1 MLFTKVRIHRI
12 LAVLLLVVAMAAVA
26 VPPAPIGVTPVSA
39 DSRCDQHYAHTHG
52 IGFWRRTD
60 AFSKHG
66 WGINPHN
73 GLLDHWAD
81 HENSVKDWCDD

>member
-1 MLFTKVRIHRI
+1 MLFTKVRIDRI
-12 LAVLLLVVAMAAVA
+12 LAVLLLVVAMVAVA

-60 AFSKHG
+60 AYDEHG
-66 WGINPHN
+66 N
-73 GLLDHWAD
+73 GMGSMGYWTHWAD
-81 HENSVKDWCDD
+81 HENSDRDWCDT

>member
-12 LAVLLLVVAMAAVA
+12 LAVLLLVVAMVAVA

-52 IGFWRRTD
+52 GWFWRRTD
-60 AFSKHG
+60 AYDEDG
-66 WGINPHN
+66 WGINPRTRI
-73 GLLDHWAD
+73 LDHWVD
-81 HENSVKDWCDD
+81 HENSDKDWCDD

>member
-12 LAVLLLVVAMAAVA
+12 LAVLLLVVAMVAVA

-39 DSRCDQHYAHTHG
+39 HSRCDEHYSHSHG

-66 WGINPHN
+66 DGVGPKGYWT
-73 GLLDHWAD
+73 HWAD
-81 HENSVKDWCDD
+81 HENSDRDWCDS